1 MKRITAR
8 HPNGEAYIK
17 ICPTLEGE
25 LNSGSPL
32 AYIKIC
38 PTLEGEL
45 NSGSPLASVII
56 GEVLN
61 VLADFEDEEERRGG
75 YCTFCTDFTREGT
88 EPRVKRNGL
97 AYSCKYCPICGRKL
111 REH

>member
-8 HPNGEAYIK
+8 HPNGE
-17 ICPTLEGE
+17 
-25 LNSGSPL
+25 

-75 YCTFCTDFTREGT
+75 YCTFCTDFTRERT